1 MSRRMFRSA
10 FAGSSCPSRTFSR
23 VVSDDYP
30 ASTCFWDLDPLKFL
44 PPVSIPLSPVD
55 SAPPLSFMM

>member
-30 ASTCFWDLDPLKFL
+30 ASTCF
-44 PPVSIPLSPVD
+44 
-55 SAPPLSFMM
+55 